1 MKNNP
6 ADLNSNFSIKL
17 ILFYLLSSFFG
28 GLLFSILSYRSR
40 KKGNSGFG
48 WLLLSLVFIVIF
60 SYISFALYKTSSANH
75 DAFWYY
81 LSLSTIAANGVALF
95 ILILSF
101 FKNRNNGI
109 SS

>member
-17 ILFYLLSSFFG
+17 ILIYLLSSFFG
-28 GLLFSILSYRSR
+28 GLLFSILTYRSR
-40 KKGNSGFG
+40 KKGNTGFG
-48 WLLLSLVFIVIF
+48 WIILSLVFIVIF
-60 SYISFALYKTSSANH
+60 SYISFALYKTSSSNH

-81 LSLSTIAANGVALF
+81 LGLSTLAANSVALF
-95 ILILSF
+95 ILLISF
-101 FKNRNNGI
+101 FLNRSNGI

>member
-28 GLLFSILSYRSR
+28 GLLFSILSYRSI
-40 KKGNSGFG
+40 KKGNTGFG
-48 WLLLSLVFIVIF
+48 WLLLSIVFIVVF

-81 LSLSTIAANGVALF
+81 LGLSTLAANSIALF
-95 ILILSF
+95 ILLISF
-101 FKNRNNGI
+101 FLNRRNGI

>member
-6 ADLNSNFSIKL
+6 AELNSNFSIKL
-17 ILFYLLSSFFG
+17 MLFYLLSSFFG

-40 KKGNSGFG
+40 KKGNAGFG
-48 WLLLSLVFIVIF
+48 WIILSIVFIVIF

-81 LSLSTIAANGVALF
+81 LSLSTIAANSIALF
-95 ILILSF
+95 ILLMSF
-101 FKNRNNGI
+101 FLNRSNGI